1 MFIKTI
7 PQFQPLNRRKDA
19 KAVYKAIRKG
29 NLGPGAVCLKL
40 EERIKQLTGAKHC
53 LTTTSGTTALIMA
66 IEALDLPRGSTILFP
81 SYTFLAGANAARFMG
96 YKVKLIDI
104 HPDTIC
110 MSALELEEKINK
122 NVSCV
127 IFVNHNARS
136 RYHGF
141 GIDYAKSI
149 CEKHNIP
156 IIEDSCQS
164 IGVKNAGRTGNIGVF
179 SFSVPKLIT
188 GGQGGA
194 IITDDDKLAKRLS
207 EIRDHG
213 DNWRK
218 NRIHKNIG
226 VNFRYNDIQASYVLS
241 QLNDIQELLTKRWML
256 CNEYSKYI
264 NIESFDC
271 ITFSNETPWMVI
283 YKSKNADKIIEALA
297 EKKIQAVKYYRPI
310 NENKP
315 YKTRLKFPVAEQMA
329 HELVYLPSSLNL
341 SKKQIR
347 KICNIILKVERN

>member
-1 MFIKTI
+1 MIK
-7 PQFQPLNRRKDA
+7 QFEPISRRKDA
-19 KAVYKAIRKG
+19 RAVYKTIRRG
-29 NLGPGAVCLKL
+29 NLGPGEVCLEL
-40 EERIKQLTGAKHC
+40 EEQIKQLTGAKYC

-66 IEALDLPRGSTILFP
+66 IEALDLPKGSTILFP
-81 SYTFLAGANAARFMG
+81 AYTFLAGANAARFMG
-96 YKVKLIDI
+96 YKVKLVDINQHTLCIDRWQ
-104 HPDTIC
+104 
-110 MSALELEEKINK
+110 LKKKINK
-122 NVSCV
+122 DVSCV
-127 IFVNHNARS
+127 IFVNHNANNSSYINTIRS
-136 RYHGF
+136 LC
-141 GIDYAKSI
+141 D
-149 CEKHNIP
+149 ENNIP
-156 IIEDSCQS
+156 LIEDSCQS
-164 IGVKNAGRTGNIGVF
+164 IGVKKAGRTGNIGMF

-194 IITDDDKLAKRLS
+194 IITDDDKLAKRLA

-297 EKKIQAVKYYRPI
+297 EKKIQAVKYYRSI

-315 YKTRLKFPVAEQMA
+315 YKTKSTFPNAEEAANQ
-329 HELVYLPSSLNL
+329 LIYLPSSLNL
-341 SKKQIR
+341 NKRQIKR
-347 KICNIILKVERN
+347 ICNIILKVENNE